1 MVTFTGKST
10 LIRALDD
17 AVSLGEVH
25 RITEAVKQALMR
37 LVAERALDLPERFRK
52 PVEGT
57 YARRLLH
64 RSLEYGYTA
73 LAMVWAPGQGTA
85 LHDHSGMWCVEGVLE
100 GELEVVQYELLE
112 KKNGLY
118 YFAPKESVF
127 AGVGSAGSLIPP
139 FEYHTITNRDPSRLA
154 ITLHVYG
161 GEMDHCNIF
170 EPVEGGGYRL
180 LVKQLSYHD

>member
-1 MVTFTGKST
+1 MVIFTGSSE
-10 LIRALDD
+10 LIRALDH
-17 AVSLGEVH
+17 AVSLGEVYLV
-25 RITEAVKQALMR
+25 TEAVKEALAR
-37 LVAERALDLPERFRK
+37 LVKEKVLHLPDRFRT
-52 PVEGT
+52 PIEGT

-100 GELEVVQYELLE
+100 GELEVVRYELLE
-112 KKNGLY
+112 KRDGLY
-118 YFAPKESVF
+118 YFAPKEAVF

-139 FEYHTITNRDPSRLA
+139 FEYHTISNRDPSCVA
-154 ITLHVYG
+154 VTLHVYG

-170 EPVEGGGYRL
+170 EPVEGGGYRML
-180 LVKQLSYHD
+180 EKQLSYHD